1 MWLSWKQENIS
12 WANKDYTYID
22 MYKKAYE
29 NETDPEKKQDLLNIL
44 RSSEALREFH
54 TGSLKPIN
62 HLIQFDQTPNQDLRQ
77 VRPEIY
83 KISVSF
89 EYKRKIPL
97 SMNFQSKKYR
107 IYSLY

>member
-1 MWLSWKQENIS
+1 MWLSLRQEKIP

-29 NETDPEKKQDLLNIL
+29 NETDPEKKQDLFYIL

-62 HLIQFDQTPNQDLRQ
+62 HLIQFDQTPNQDLKEA
-77 VRPEIY
+77 RPEIY

-89 EYKRKIPL
+89 EHKRKLLL
-97 SMNFQSKKYR
+97 SMKISIKF
-107 IYSLY
+107 

>member
-1 MWLSWKQENIS
+1 
-12 WANKDYTYID
+12 
-22 MYKKAYE
+22 MYKKSYE
-29 NETDPEKKQDLLNIL
+29 NETDPEKKQDLFNIL

-62 HLIQFDQTPNQDLRQ
+62 HLIQFDQPPNQDLTEA
-77 VRPEIY
+77 RPEIY

-97 SMNFQSKKYR
+97 SMIFLVDNSNAILKILR
-107 IYSLY
+107 LYQGCSFIKRL